1 MIKMFLQ
8 PLPEL
13 RVAAADQID
22 NLSLSEAQPSEDHSQ
37 GAGTHSAGTGH
48 YALQSAQ
55 NLSK

>member
-13 RVAAADQID
+13 RAAAADQID
-22 NLSLSEAQPSEDHSQ
+22 NLSLSDAQPSEDHSQ

>member
-13 RVAAADQID
+13 RVAAADKID
-22 NLSLSEAQPSEDHSQ
+22 NLSLSDAQPSEDHSQ

-48 YALQSAQ
+48 
-55 NLSK
+55 

>member
-22 NLSLSEAQPSEDHSQ
+22 NMSLSDAQPSEDHSQ

>member
-8 PLPEL
+8 PLHEL

-22 NLSLSEAQPSEDHSQ
+22 NFSLSEAQPSEDHSQ
-37 GAGTHSAGTGH
+37 GAGTHGAGTGH